1 MAVMTNVYETLR
13 YDEKVCIRCGM
24 CITVCPHGVFS
35 LNGGPAELVAIER
48 CMECGACA
56 QNCPVEAIKVDVGVG
71 CASALIKA
79 ALTGGEPTCGSVDC
93 CGTTEASCGESEG
106 CCGGSDTSCGCGEAS
121 CESTEPADKESTSCC
136 GGNCC

>member
-13 YDEKVCIRCGM
+13 YDQELCIRCGM

-56 QNCPVEAIKVDVGVG
+56 QNCPVGAITVDVGVG
-71 CASALIKA
+71 CASALIRA

-93 CGTTEASCGESEG
+93 CGASELSCDASSG
-106 CCGGSDTSCGCGEAS
+106 CCGNSDATCGCGEQS
-121 CESTEPADKESTSCC
+121 CEASKLKDQAESSCC
-136 GGNCC
+136 GGKCC